1 MVSVVEQNGMWYAV
15 YHYGDHIRSDLTNVV
30 SSYQFRDKTSAEVY
44 AAAMRLWGEKEAAD
58 E

>member
-1 MVSVVEQNGMWYAV
+1 MVSVVEQDGMWYAV

-44 AAAMRLWGEKEAAD
+44 AAAMRLWGKKEAA